1 MRRVGSMSM
10 VESISRVESM
20 NRVRRRRVGLEV

>member
-10 VESISRVESM
+10 VESMSRVESM